1 MTVEYFTPS
10 KEDIEQAPHR
20 LLVIQA
26 QLENSPI
33 LYSTDE
39 MTVLD
44 FSHLYTEE
52 EKAIARAILQE
63 NILPSCFGDV
73 EFTSYQPCTVRC
85 TKARARH
92 VLGNSPLQPLS
103 EATVVEVKTSYGSM
117 SGDPKDFT
125 PVVVQSVLPSAQVKS
140 GKIKVSYK
148 NTGIKTIEGLRSE
161 DYFKKDKL

>member
-52 EKAIARAILQE
+52 EKAIAKAILQE
-63 NILPSCFGDV
+63 HIFPSCFGNI
-73 EFTSYQPCTVRC
+73 EFTSHQPHNVAQA
-85 TKARARH
+85 KARARH
-92 VLGNSPLQPLS
+92 VLGNSPLQPPS
-103 EATVVEVKTSYGSM
+103 EATVVEVQTSYGSK
-117 SGDPKDFT
+117 SGDPKDFA
-125 PVVVQSVLPSAQVKS
+125 PVSVLSVLPDAQIRPNYQVKEV
-140 GKIKVSYK
+140 KVINGQKVTFY
-148 NTGIKTIEGLRSE
+148 GQELP
-161 DYFKKDKL
+161 KDKS